1 MINLAKDLL
10 RPTWFVFIET
20 VKLKELSQSILSH
33 FGYEQNYFELKEPEN
48 SCFLKA
54 GFSLATESESHS

>member
-20 VKLKELSQSILSH
+20 VKLKELNQSILSY
-33 FGYEQNYFELKEPEN
+33 FGYEQNYL
-48 SCFLKA
+48 
-54 GFSLATESESHS
+54 

>member
-20 VKLKELSQSILSH
+20 VKLKELSQSILSY
-33 FGYEQNYFELKEPEN
+33 FGYEQNYL
-48 SCFLKA
+48 
-54 GFSLATESESHS
+54 